1 MTGLIYG
8 KNEISAYL
16 NNASDYLLKKW
27 VREGM
32 PVLIEDGP
40 NGRWL
45 AHKENLEDFFRHYTR
60 RRAKA
65 EMMED
70 EK

>member
-32 PVLIEDGP
+32 PVLIEDG
-40 NGRWL
+40 RWL

-60 RRAKA
+60 RRVKA
-65 EMMED
+65 EMMDD